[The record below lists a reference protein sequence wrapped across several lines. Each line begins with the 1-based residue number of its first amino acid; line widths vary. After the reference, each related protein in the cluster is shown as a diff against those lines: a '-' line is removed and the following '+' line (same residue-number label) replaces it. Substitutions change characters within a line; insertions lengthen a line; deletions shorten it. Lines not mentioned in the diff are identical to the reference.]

1 MKELWVE
8 KYRPKQVSEYVFRDL
23 LHKQRIENWI
33 SEGGI
38 PHLLFSG
45 GAGTG
50 KTTLALLLVK
60 EFKVAEYDFLQIN
73 ASRDN
78 GVDIMRE
85 RLTNFG
91 QTMPFGE
98 YKVVLLDEADYLT
111 PNGQAILRGIMEQY
125 HEILRFI
132 LTCNYPNRIIPAIH
146 SRCQGLNIQTL
157 DETEFTV
164 RVGRILDDES
174 IKFEMDVLELYVRAH
189 YPDLRK
195 TINTVQLNST
205 NNVLQKPK
213 SDEIADGDYKLEMVS
228 LFKQGKLKTARNL
241 ICKQIRTDE
250 YEDIY
255 KFLYRNLDFWSSNP
269 DTQDEAIIIIR
280 NGLVKHGQIADPEIN
295 LSATLI
301 ELEQLP
307 RF

>member
-50 KTTLALLLVK
+50 KTTLALLLVN
-60 EFKVAEYDFLQIN
+60 ELKVAEYDFLQIN

-78 GVDIMRE
+78 GVDLMRE
-85 RLTNFG
+85 KLTNFG

-146 SRCQGLNIQTL
+146 SRCQGLNIQT
-157 DETEFTV
+157 
-164 RVGRILDDES
+164 
-174 IKFEMDVLELYVRAH
+174 
-189 YPDLRK
+189 
-195 TINTVQLNST
+195 
-205 NNVLQKPK
+205 
-213 SDEIADGDYKLEMVS
+213 
-228 LFKQGKLKTARNL
+228 
-241 ICKQIRTDE
+241 
-250 YEDIY
+250 
-255 KFLYRNLDFWSSNP
+255 
-269 DTQDEAIIIIR
+269 
-280 NGLVKHGQIADPEIN
+280 
-295 LSATLI
+295 
-301 ELEQLP
+301 
-307 RF
+307 

>member
-8 KYRPKQVSEYVFRDL
+8 KYRPKKVSEYVFRDL

-50 KTTLALLLVK
+50 KTTLALLLVN
-60 EFKVAEYDFLQIN
+60 ELKVAEYDFLQIN

-78 GVDIMRE
+78 GVDLMRE
-85 RLTNFG
+85 KLTNFG

-146 SRCQGLNIQTL
+146 SRCQG
-157 DETEFTV
+157 
-164 RVGRILDDES
+164 RG
-174 IKFEMDVLELYVRAH
+174 
-189 YPDLRK
+189 
-195 TINTVQLNST
+195 
-205 NNVLQKPK
+205 
-213 SDEIADGDYKLEMVS
+213 
-228 LFKQGKLKTARNL
+228 
-241 ICKQIRTDE
+241 
-250 YEDIY
+250 
-255 KFLYRNLDFWSSNP
+255 
-269 DTQDEAIIIIR
+269 
-280 NGLVKHGQIADPEIN
+280 GQPA
-295 LSATLI
+295 
-301 ELEQLP
+301 
-307 RF
+307 